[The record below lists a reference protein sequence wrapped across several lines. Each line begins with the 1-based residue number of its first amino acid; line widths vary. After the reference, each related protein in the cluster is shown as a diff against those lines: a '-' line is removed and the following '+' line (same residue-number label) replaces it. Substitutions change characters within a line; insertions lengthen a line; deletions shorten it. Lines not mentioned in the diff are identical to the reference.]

1 MTRTKTR
8 TIRQSLWLTPDEKE
22 RWSKKAAAASLSL
35 NEYIRLC
42 VDKRKITAAPPEVN
56 RSTAVELGRIGVNL
70 NQLVRAI
77 NTVVAL
83 DQEIPKLSEVLN
95 LIDEVSLVIRELHLE
110 LLGLNNSRIKDKTD

>member
-1 MTRTKTR
+1 
-8 TIRQSLWLTPDEKE
+8 LWLTPDEKE
-22 RWSKKAAAASLSL
+22 RWSKKAASANLSL
-35 NEYIRLC
+35 NKYIRLC

-56 RSTAVELGRIGVNL
+56 RTTAVELGRIGVNL

-83 DQEIPKLSEVLN
+83 NQEIPNLSEVLK

-110 LLGLNNSRIKDKTD
+110 LLGLNNSRINDKTD

>member
-8 TIRQSLWLTPDEKE
+8 TARQSLWLTPDEKE

-42 VDKRKITAAPPEVN
+42 VDKRKITPAPPEVN
-56 RSTAVELGRIGVNL
+56 RTTAVELGRIGVNL

-77 NTVVAL
+77 NTVVAS
-83 DQEIPKLSEVLN
+83 DQQIPSVSEVLN
-95 LIDEVSLVIRELHLE
+95 LIDEVNLIIKKLHSE
-110 LLGLNNSRIKDKTD
+110 LLGLNNSQIKDKNN

>member
-8 TIRQSLWLTPDEKE
+8 TIRQSLWLTPYEKE
-22 RWSKKAAAASLSL
+22 HWSKKAAAASLSL

-56 RSTAVELGRIGVNL
+56 RTTAVELGRIGVNL
-70 NQLVRAI
+70 NQLVKAI

-83 DQEIPKLSEVLN
+83 NQEIPNLSEVLN
-95 LIDEVSLVIRELHLE
+95 LINEVSLVIRELHLE

>member
-8 TIRQSLWLTPDEKE
+8 TIRHSLWLTPDEKE

-56 RSTAVELGRIGVNL
+56 RTTAVELGRIGVNL

-83 DQEIPKLSEVLN
+83 EQEIPNLSKVLN

-110 LLGLNNSRIKDKTD
+110 LLGLNNSRINDKTD

>member
-42 VDKRKITAAPPEVN
+42 VDKRKITAAPPEIN
-56 RSTAVELGRIGVNL
+56 RTTAVELGRIGVNL

-83 DQEIPKLSEVLN
+83 NQEIPNLSEVLK

-110 LLGLNNSRIKDKTD
+110 LLGLNNSRINDKTD

>member
-22 RWSKKAAAASLSL
+22 RWGKKAASANLSL

-42 VDKRKITAAPPEVN
+42 VEKRKITPAPPEVN
-56 RSTAVELGRIGVNL
+56 RTTAVELGRIGVNL

-83 DQEIPKLSEVLN
+83 DQEIPNLSKVLN

-110 LLGLNNSRIKDKTD
+110 LLGLNNSRINDKTD

>member
-8 TIRQSLWLTPDEKE
+8 IIRQSLWLTPDEKE
-22 RWSKKAAAASLSL
+22 RWSKKAASANLSL

-42 VDKRKITAAPPEVN
+42 VDKRKITAAPPEIN
-56 RSTAVELGRIGVNL
+56 RTTAVELGRIGVNL

-83 DQEIPKLSEVLN
+83 NQEIPNLSEVLK

-110 LLGLNNSRIKDKTD
+110 LLGLNNSRIKDKSN

>member
-8 TIRQSLWLTPDEKE
+8 TIRHSLWLTPDEKE
-22 RWSKKAAAASLSL
+22 RWGKKAASANQSL

-42 VDKRKITAAPPEVN
+42 VEKRKITPAPPEVN
-56 RSTAVELGRIGVNL
+56 RTTAVELGRIGVNL

-83 DQEIPKLSEVLN
+83 NQEISNLSEVLN
-95 LIDEVSLVIRELHLE
+95 LIDEVNLVIRELHLE
-110 LLGLNNSRIKDKTD
+110 LLGLNNSRINDKTD